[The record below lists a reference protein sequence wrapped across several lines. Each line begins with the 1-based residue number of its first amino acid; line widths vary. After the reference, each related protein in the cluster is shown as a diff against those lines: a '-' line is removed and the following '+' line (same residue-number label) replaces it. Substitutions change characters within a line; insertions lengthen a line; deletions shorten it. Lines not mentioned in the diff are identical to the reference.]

1 MTETVWRLFDD
12 FAAGWARGERP
23 DAREYLVRAGDDAPR
38 LLELIDEHLQWAPPP
53 DPDPDLIALLSAW
66 RLGEPPLL
74 ELRRRRG
81 RSRSAIVDALIA
93 ALGIDTA
100 KRGRVR
106 DNYHRLETG
115 QLRLARVDARVL
127 RIVAT
132 ALGVRVTDL
141 AAWPG
146 AHPLEG
152 ALMMRDAIAADALHE
167 AWPSPAEPDDVDRLF
182 GIG

>member
-1 MTETVWRLFDD
+1 MAEAVWQLFDD
-12 FAAGWARGERP
+12 FASRWARGERP
-23 DAREYLVRAGDDAPR
+23 DSREYLERAGDGASQ

-53 DPDPDLIALLSAW
+53 DPDPDLIAELSAW
-66 RLGEPPLL
+66 RLGEPPLV

-81 RSRSAIVDALIA
+81 RSRSAIVNALMA
-93 ALGIDTA
+93 ALGIDSA
-100 KRGRVR
+100 KRGRVH

-127 RIVAT
+127 LIVAT
-132 ALGVRVTDL
+132 ALGVRVADL

-146 AHPLEG
+146 EHALDG
-152 ALMMRDAIAADALHE
+152 ALMMRESLAADALPE
-167 AWPSPAEPDDVDRLF
+167 AWPSPPEPDDVDRLF